1 VLLQVNAIK
10 WDPSG
15 QLLASCSDDY
25 TAKIW
30 RPNSAKCVHDLRE
43 HTKEVSKISTRY
55 TIHQLSVISA
65 IIAVVNA
72 TILPLLYATMLAM
85 RTYQTYHTL
94 ALFSSV
100 R

>member
-1 VLLQVNAIK
+1 MHALSKLLTLPAAAHALQTCYMQVNAIK

-43 HTKEVSKISTRY
+43 HTKEVSMHVLSSTLY
-55 TIHQLSVISA
+55 TLSCPTTVCC
-65 IIAVVNA
+65 
-72 TILPLLYATMLAM
+72 
-85 RTYQTYHTL
+85 
-94 ALFSSV
+94 
-100 R
+100 